1 MADIVYEARKGT
13 VRIHWG
19 KYIAD
24 GKVTEEGMPIITE
37 AAKKFG
43 ADILKENPGYFNK
56 KDGRYEN

>member
-1 MADIVYEARKGT
+1 MADFVYEARKGT

-24 GKVTEEGMPIITE
+24 GKVTEEGMPIIAE

-56 KDGRYEN
+56 KDERYEN